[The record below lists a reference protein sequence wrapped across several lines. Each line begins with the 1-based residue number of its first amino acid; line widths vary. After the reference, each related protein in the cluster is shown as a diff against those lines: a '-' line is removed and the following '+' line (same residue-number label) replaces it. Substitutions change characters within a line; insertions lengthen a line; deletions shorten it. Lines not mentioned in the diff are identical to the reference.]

1 MPRGVLGAVA
11 AALVWL
17 GAPVAAADKPIAV
30 LDISGM
36 PDQQLSAMIAN
47 GEQQLR
53 TGGISF
59 ACGIVPFAEELQKR
73 HPANLLETYVA
84 YYDGLCLMSSAK
96 PAEALAKAERA
107 EDIMPLDKGAQ
118 LGPGLDLLAF
128 QAAMASN
135 NMEAASKH
143 AVHIAERDNPAE
155 FARQDMRQYR
165 FVMGRAKK
173 EQADAVGFAFARA
186 SAFSSLPADMQQL
199 VAYRSAAPLI
209 DMGERDL
216 ALKLIGILT
225 EPSSYMRM
233 LIDRQFA
240 PVWPEM
246 EARAGPHMA
255 NVLSANVA
263 RREAAMKADPGN
275 RRALGDMVQAL
286 VYAHRYQEA
295 VDLAGKVDI
304 SPQGLTGLQEGDGWA
319 LNAMVHA
326 LDSLGRRAEADA
338 VFDKLASVPADPGRG
353 WMVNFTI
360 NRAERLVGE
369 MRWKEAMPAAE
380 LAVATA
386 ARHGSPYAKEVAA
399 VDRLCAA
406 HGLDPKRDLHDWWT
420 EIDRNWKDNIGAAVQ
435 GAICLGDRT
444 TARRYFIDALND
456 PEKRREAILLLQV
469 KEADMMRDTAFGL
482 EDPRTIMEADPTLRE
497 LFNHYGRD
505 LPAPLLPSPAN

>member
-96 PAEALAKAERA
+96 PAEALAKAER
-107 EDIMPLDKGAQ
+107 
-118 LGPGLDLLAF
+118 
-128 QAAMASN
+128 
-135 NMEAASKH
+135 
-143 AVHIAERDNPAE
+143 
-155 FARQDMRQYR
+155 
-165 FVMGRAKK
+165 
-173 EQADAVGFAFARA
+173 ADAVGFAFARA